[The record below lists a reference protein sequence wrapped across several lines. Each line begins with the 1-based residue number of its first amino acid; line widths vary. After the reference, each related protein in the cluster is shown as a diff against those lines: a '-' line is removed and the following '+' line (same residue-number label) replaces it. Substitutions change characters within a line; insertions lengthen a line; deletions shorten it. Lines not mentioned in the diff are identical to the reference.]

1 MSLVEISVRSNVKE
15 ITKKLSE
22 LAYKQL
28 PFATATALT
37 MLAKEVQ
44 ADEKANIQRTF
55 KHPKPFTV
63 NSVGIKGATKTSLE
77 ARVFVKPIAAKYL
90 EPYESGGVHVLPG
103 RALLNPKDIKL
114 NQYGQISKGTL
125 NHLKARS
132 DIFIGPVKTKHGMIN
147 GVWQRST
154 SSIPAGNSKKARTSN
169 RYANTTGKLRL
180 LIRFGDALPVNEH
193 LGYQARAKALVNR
206 RFNAVFG
213 AAMARAIA
221 TAR

>member
-1 MSLVEISVRSNVKE
+1 MFEISVRSNVKA
-15 ITKKLSE
+15 ISKNLSAF
-22 LAYKQL
+22 AYKQL

-44 ADEKANIQRTF
+44 DDEKKNIQRTF

-63 NSVGIKGATKTSLE
+63 NAVGVKGATKASLE
-77 ARVFVKPIAAKYL
+77 ARVFVRPIAAKYL
-90 EPYESGGVHVLPG
+90 EPYERGGVHVLPG

-114 NQYGQISKGTL
+114 NQYGQLSRGTL
-125 NHLKARS
+125 KRLKARA
-132 DIFIGPVKTKHGMIN
+132 DIYIGPLKTKHGEIN
-147 GVWQRST
+147 GVWQRVK
-154 SSIPAGNSKKARTSN
+154 ANRGNPSH
-169 RYANTTGKLRL
+169 LRL
-180 LIRFGDALPVNEH
+180 LIRFGDALEVNQR
-193 LGYQARAKALVNR
+193 LDYQARAKALVNR